1 MTFDVEEVDVCDA
14 SMTSTQKHIVV
25 AHNRNLIEYFARL
38 AQSTDDT
45 ESINLE
51 YVETVLK
58 NGADIDCTDKYG
70 QTIFH
75 EVSSEVET
83 TSSRVLRLIM
93 RFPRYSLKDLRILQ
107 SNFASQ
113 LPL

>member
-1 MTFDVEEVDVCDA
+1 
-14 SMTSTQKHIVV
+14 MTSTQKHIVV

-38 AQSTDDT
+38 SLSGDDN

-70 QTIFH
+70 QSIFH
-75 EVSSEVET
+75 EV
-83 TSSRVLRLIM
+83 RLIIKVGI
-93 RFPRYSLKDLRILQ
+93 LKA
-107 SNFASQ
+107 SNLSISNIK
-113 LPL
+113 